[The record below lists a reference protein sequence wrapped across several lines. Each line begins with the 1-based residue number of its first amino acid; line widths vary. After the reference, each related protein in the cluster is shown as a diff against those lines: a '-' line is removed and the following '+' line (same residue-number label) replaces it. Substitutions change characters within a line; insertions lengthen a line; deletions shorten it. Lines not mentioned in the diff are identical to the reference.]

1 MSAVDQLIKRLII
14 ERLEQTDDIGLLDFI
29 LKLLISESGE
39 QKLDA

>member
-1 MSAVDQLIKRLII
+1 MSAVDQIIKRLII
-14 ERLEQTDDIGLLDFI
+14 ERLEQTDDIDLLDFI

>member
-1 MSAVDQLIKRLII
+1 MSAVDQVIKRLII
-14 ERLEQTDDIGLLDFI
+14 ERLEQTDDIDLLDFI